1 MIARGSPLDSSRAI
15 ALSREQHPRIGRARD
30 VLSGDTRRN
39 SYPLR
44 HLIWSLIQCCTRR
57 VLAGRTSR
65 PHVSLAHK
73 PESGVQVK
81 EKCNL
86 LHPRLV
92 SKAVPRM
99 DELSSN
105 CSMNDSGLCD
115 ATTLARVSL
124 VRSMSAEEK
133 RLRAQ
138 AEAAAIAESTRQAK
152 LALEIVATQTEIA
165 AAREQKLQPQH
176 RTVHGGLFTPASMQL
191 Y

>member
-1 MIARGSPLDSSRAI
+1 
-15 ALSREQHPRIGRARD
+15 
-30 VLSGDTRRN
+30 
-39 SYPLR
+39 
-44 HLIWSLIQCCTRR
+44 
-57 VLAGRTSR
+57 
-65 PHVSLAHK
+65 
-73 PESGVQVK
+73 
-81 EKCNL
+81 
-86 LHPRLV
+86 
-92 SKAVPRM
+92 M

-176 RTVHGGLFTPASMQL
+176 RTVHGGLFTPASMKACYAFLTIARCCEPALVFAELPCPVLEQILRSVRQL
-191 Y
+191 APLGRFVVSSASLEGESTAWVWCTRPFWGIELAAENQVRCIIEPHWHCLRILSLLVLI